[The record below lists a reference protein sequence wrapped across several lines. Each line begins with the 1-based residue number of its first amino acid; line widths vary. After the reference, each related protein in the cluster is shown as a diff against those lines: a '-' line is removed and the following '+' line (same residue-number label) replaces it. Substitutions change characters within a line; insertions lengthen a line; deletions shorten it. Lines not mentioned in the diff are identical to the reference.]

1 MMSKKA
7 LGRGL
12 SALFSPASSSAVES
26 DMLELGIEEIEPNR
40 AQPRH
45 IFKAE
50 KLEELAQS
58 IRVNGLI
65 QPIVVRRHDDSFQ
78 IIAGERRWRAAQLA
92 GLTKVPCLIKD
103 VRDDEMLALS
113 LIENIQRE
121 ELNPIEEATAY
132 KNLIEQLN
140 ATQEEIARQVGKD
153 RASIANSIRLLKLP
167 MEIQHMVE
175 EELLTMG
182 HARAL
187 LALDSEEKQMAMA
200 KQVIVQS
207 LSVRETEKL
216 IKRIQEGE
224 IEKPQPQPDPIIE
237 RERANIQQ
245 AETRLSRKLSAPV
258 KIKFSEKGGQ
268 IEIGFASMDDLMR
281 VYDLLE
287 AQIKADAD
295 Y

>member
-1 MMSKKA
+1 MSKKA

-12 SALFSPASSSAVES
+12 SALFSPASSPVVEN

-40 AQPRH
+40 AQPRR
-45 IFKAE
+45 IFKQE

-58 IRVNGLI
+58 IRANGLI
-65 QPIVVRRHDDSFQ
+65 QPVVVRHYGSGFQ

-92 GLTKVPCLIKD
+92 GMTKIPCVIRD
-103 VRDDEMLALS
+103 VRDEDVLALS

-167 MEIQHMVE
+167 MDIQHMVE

-187 LALDSEEKQMAMA
+187 LALDTEEKQMAVA
-200 KQVIVQS
+200 KQVITQA

-216 IKRIQEGE
+216 IKRIQEGGE
-224 IEKPQPQPDPIIE
+224 EKPKPQPDPTIE
-237 RERANIQQ
+237 RERANIEA
-245 AETRLSRKLSAPV
+245 AETRLSRRLSTPV
-258 KIKFSEKGGQ
+258 KIKFTEKGGH

-287 AQIKADAD
+287 AQAKAEAE

>member
-1 MMSKKA
+1 MSKKA

-12 SALFSPASSSAVES
+12 SALFSPASSPVVEN

-40 AQPRH
+40 AQPRR
-45 IFKAE
+45 IFKQE

-58 IRVNGLI
+58 IRSNGII
-65 QPIVVRRHDDSFQ
+65 QPIVVRRLDDGFQ

-92 GLTKVPCLIKD
+92 GLRKIPCIIKD
-103 VRDDEMLALS
+103 VGDDEMLALS

-132 KNLIEQLN
+132 RNLIEQLN

-187 LALDSEEKQMAMA
+187 LALDTEEKQMAMA
-200 KQVIVQS
+200 KQIITQA

-216 IKRIQEGE
+216 IKRMQEEG
-224 IEKPQPQPDPIIE
+224 IEKPKPQPDPIIE
-237 RERANIQQ
+237 SERANIQA
-245 AETRLSRKLSAPV
+245 AESRLSRRLSAPV
-258 KIKFSEKGGQ
+258 KIKFSEKGGH

-281 VYDLLE
+281 VYDVIE
-287 AQIKADAD
+287 AQAKSDGE